1 MNLDAIL
8 NTEKVRENIEAGYL
22 TERLHRELP
31 LAILNYSDACQY
43 DNNWNEVTVSC
54 RGLIYNYETNEIVAR
69 PFPKFFNWDH
79 GQQKMPP
86 SGPVLRMEKMD
97 GSLGILYSYS
107 DPADDIE
114 FQGKRWKST
123 KYAIA
128 TRGSFHS
135 EQAEWATRFFNT
147 QMMMDESYF
156 FRPKDGKTYLFE
168 IIYPENRVVVDYGDY
183 RGLVLLDVIDNETGF
198 SDTDEFDNCDWPD
211 KVKRIPMAG
220 FDSGQVAEIRDGEEG
235 FVYLWPARNFRTK
248 MKSAQYIELHK
259 IITGLNEK
267 VVWSE
272 MLKGKSA
279 KQICDNIPDE
289 LHAWVEN
296 IYEDLDNKACE
307 VVDDTEIEFW
317 NIKNK
322 INPENPNL
330 AVDRAAFAA
339 HATKS
344 KLASYLFARLDGRNV
359 YMLALKNCKPK
370 ITPIVVEA

>member
-8 NTEKVRENIEAGYL
+8 NTDKVRENIEAGYL
-22 TERLHRELP
+22 TERLHRDLP
-31 LAILNYSDACQY
+31 LAILNYTDSAQY

-79 GQQKMPP
+79 GQQKFPP
-86 SGPVLRMEKMD
+86 SGPCLRMEKLD
-97 GSLGILYSYS
+97 GSLGILY
-107 DPADDIE
+107 PALG
-114 FQGKRWKST
+114 QS
-123 KYAIA
+123 AIA

-135 EQAEWATRFFNT
+135 EQAEWATQWYNSNCPEDFEPSL
-147 QMMMDESYF
+147 D
-156 FRPKDGKTYLFE
+156 KTYLFE
-168 IIYPENRVVVDYGDY
+168 IIYPENRVVVDYGGY

-198 SDTDEFDNCDWPD
+198 SDVDEFENCAWPD
-211 KVKRIPMAG
+211 KVQRTVMFSG
-220 FDSGQVAEIRDGEEG
+220 FDSGHAAEIRDGEEG
-235 FVYLWPARNFRTK
+235 FVYLWPTRNFRTK

-272 MLKGKSA
+272 MMKGKSA

-289 LHAWVEN
+289 LHAWVEKV
-296 IYEDLDNKACE
+296 YEDLDAQATAI
-307 VVDDTEIEFW
+307 VDETFDVFHLIRGSLPSEF
-317 NIKNK
+317 
-322 INPENPNL
+322 
-330 AVDRAAFAA
+330 DRAQFAA
-339 HATKS
+339 KATQHKS
-344 KLASYLFARLDGRNV
+344 LSSYLFAALDGRNV